1 MPALKKL
8 GAIMAAP
15 DCPDNNWM
23 TTRSENVMLELMD
36 DIEKAYPIDPQRRLI
51 TGYSIGAKGI
61 WFMSAKHQERFSAAI
76 PISTTPPEGVV
87 QASWGIPLYVIHS
100 RDDELFPLESTNLV
114 VEQLQ
119 SRGVRI
125 ELVVVERVTHFDVTG
140 FIEPLRDAVPW
151 IEKQWTSA

>member
-1 MPALKKL
+1 
-8 GAIMAAP
+8 
-15 DCPDNNWM
+15 
-23 TTRSENVMLELMD
+23 
-36 DIEKAYPIDPQRRLI
+36 
-51 TGYSIGAKGI
+51 
-61 WFMSAKHQERFSAAI
+61 
-76 PISTTPPEGVV
+76 
-87 QASWGIPLYVIHS
+87 VIHS